1 VSSEISFGGESFQ
14 PVGGAALCWGAA
26 DTLLVSDLHLEKASS
41 YAKISGQMLPPYDS
55 AATLQQLRDL
65 ADGCGAQR
73 IICLGDNFH
82 DDDGER
88 RLQGAAADML
98 RDLTRQY
105 DWHWIVGNHD
115 PGIGS
120 SWGGRVYQEM
130 EIRGIMLRHNIV
142 ASDMRPE
149 ISGHYHPKLR
159 IKLRGRRVSR
169 RCFLQTPSRL
179 VMPAFGAF
187 TGGMDVGQICPLLPD
202 CDEATAW
209 VPVRDRFVQFD
220 LAAA

>member
-1 VSSEISFGGESFQ
+1 
-14 PVGGAALCWGAA
+14 
-26 DTLLVSDLHLEKASS
+26 
-41 YAKISGQMLPPYDS
+41 
-55 AATLQQLRDL
+55 LQQLRDL